1 MRGFL
6 IMACLFVLRFIFL
19 PNDIEGDF
27 SFAYHILL
35 GIFIGMIAVIIDNKI
50 ERNKLNKENKD
61 KQL

>member
-19 PNDIEGDF
+19 LNDIDGYF

-35 GIFIGMIAVIIDNKI
+35 GIFIGMTAVIIDNKI